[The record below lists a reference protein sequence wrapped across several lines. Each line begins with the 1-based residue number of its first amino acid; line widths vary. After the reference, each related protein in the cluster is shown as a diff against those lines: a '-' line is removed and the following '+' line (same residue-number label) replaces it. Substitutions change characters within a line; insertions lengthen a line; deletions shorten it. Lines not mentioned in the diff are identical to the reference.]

1 MPNSK
6 PSSRRVWGQRPGQ
19 LGILSIMFGIK
30 KRVERQEDFMKK
42 YGVLAALLLFVLA
55 LAGCG
60 STSEPV
66 KKAEQKV
73 LRVGTEP
80 TFPPFEFH
88 DDKKNEYVGFDM
100 DLIRAIGKEL
110 GYKVEIQ
117 SLGFDALIPA
127 LEAGNIDVAASGI
140 TITDERAQKVAFT
153 RSYYDAGLTIVV
165 PKNEEKIKDFA
176 DLDGK
181 RIGVQIGTTGA
192 LEASRV
198 PNATVREYNTPNEAF
213 LEMKNGGVD
222 AVINDRPVNEYF
234 LKSGGSE
241 YAKVVGKPRNAESY
255 GFAVAKKNTEL
266 VSSIDK
272 ALDLLKKNGE
282 YDRIYDTWFGKKAN

>member
-1 MPNSK
+1 MK
-6 PSSRRVWGQRPGQ
+6 R
-19 LGILSIMFGIK
+19 LGILAL
-30 KRVERQEDFMKK
+30 
-42 YGVLAALLLFVLA
+42 VLIFIAS

-60 STSEPV
+60 GSSSNVPA
-66 KKAEQKV
+66 KKEEQKV

-80 TFPPFEFH
+80 TFPPFEFVEE
-88 DDKKNEYVGFDM
+88 KTNEYVGFDM
-100 DLIRAIGKEL
+100 DLIKAVGKEL

-127 LEAGNIDVAASGI
+127 LEAGNIDVAASGV
-140 TITDERAQKVAFT
+140 TITEERAQKVVFT

-165 PKNEEKIKDFA
+165 LKTDEKLKDFG

-181 RIGVQIGTTGA
+181 KIGVQIGTTGA
-192 LEASRV
+192 MEASRI

-213 LEMKNGGVD
+213 LELKNGGVD
-222 AVINDRPVNEYF
+222 AVINDRPVNEFF
-234 LKSGGSE
+234 LRSGGSE
-241 YAKVVGKPRNAESY
+241 YAKAVGQPRNAESY

-266 VSSIDK
+266 VSNIDK

-282 YDRIYDTWFGKKAN
+282 YDRIYDKWFGAKAK